1 MKGKNE
7 LGKIEEVEKM
17 VNREN
22 LCYEGEKNKYNLQ
35 QFDIIKSF
43 ARKNLINVISFEEAG
58 ENQVELLIP
67 IIDFKK
73 STKPKNLK
81 KTNIKKNTLKS
92 VSSLFDG
99 REVGLHGFKSG
110 IFPIRQIVGLGC
122 PKI

>member
-1 MKGKNE
+1 
-7 LGKIEEVEKM
+7 M

-43 ARKNLINVISFEEAG
+43 ARKNLINVISFEEAD